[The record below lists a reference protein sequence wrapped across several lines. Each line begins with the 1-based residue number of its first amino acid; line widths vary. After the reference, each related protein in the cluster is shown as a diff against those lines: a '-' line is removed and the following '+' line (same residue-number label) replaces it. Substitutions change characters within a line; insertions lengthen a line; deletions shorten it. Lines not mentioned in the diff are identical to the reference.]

1 MPFPRLRGVM
11 ITVKEA
17 GEVKPHSELTGF
29 AKEAND
35 RMAHDY
41 HDGFFRMEESLKAL
55 VAETD
60 VLPWLAAEEL
70 CKIADDP

>member
-1 MPFPRLRGVM
+1 M

-17 GEVKPHSELTGF
+17 GEVKPHSVLTGF

-55 VAETD
+55 VAETN

>member
-1 MPFPRLRGVM
+1 M

-60 VLPWLAAEEL
+60 VLP
-70 CKIADDP
+70 

>member
-1 MPFPRLRGVM
+1 M
-11 ITVKEA
+11 I
-17 GEVKPHSELTGF
+17 
-29 AKEAND
+29 
-35 RMAHDY
+35 